1 MKVLDFDESHDDH
14 MLQML
19 NKKADPPQAVK
30 IEEEGTFSED
40 GRVFQNLDHIKF
52 EQMANLV
59 NGVKLLALKDAN
71 DLVDER
77 DLFKMRIA
85 DPVCFFEIL
94 AG

>member
-1 MKVLDFDESHDDH
+1 
-14 MLQML
+14 MLL
-19 NKKADPPQAVK
+19 NKKPEPIQVIK

-52 EQMANLV
+52 DHMANLV

-71 DLVDER
+71 ELLDDR

-85 DPVCFFEIL
+85 DPVS
-94 AG
+94 

>member
-1 MKVLDFDESHDDH
+1 
-14 MLQML
+14 MLAAYFL
-19 NKKADPPQAVK
+19 NWKDIATHSCK

-52 EQMANLV
+52 DHMANLV

-71 DLVDER
+71 DLLDDR

-85 DPVCFFEIL
+85 DPVS
-94 AG
+94 

>member
-1 MKVLDFDESHDDH
+1 MYEVYIRFSDFDESHDDH
-14 MLQML
+14 MLMML
-19 NKKADPPQAVK
+19 NKKPEPIQVIK

-52 EQMANLV
+52 DHMANLV

-71 DLVDER
+71 DLLDDR

-85 DPVCFFEIL
+85 DPVS
-94 AG
+94 